1 MLPEGDVTGEVLR
14 GSPLEGDDPDVVGPA
29 AVGDSGLEPVPAVK
43 VLRLGQV
50 VGVRQVGDVPVHTSV
65 RHLMFFNVRDG
76 NEGKYRR
83 DPIQYNI
90 TLPYQVPR
98 CGSVS
103 LSARSRNPL
112 NAERLLMVTLK

>member
-1 MLPEGDVTGEVLR
+1 MAGEVLR
-14 GSPLEGDDPDVVGPA
+14 GSPLEGHHPDVVRPA
-29 AVGDSGLEPVPAVK
+29 AVSNSGLEPVPAVK
-43 VLRLGQV
+43 VLRLGHV
-50 VGVRQVGDVPVHTSV
+50 VGVRQVGDVPVHTCV
-65 RHLMFFNVRDG
+65 NVRDG

-112 NAERLLMVTLK
+112 NADRLLMVTLK

>member
-1 MLPEGDVTGEVLR
+1 MAGEVLR
-14 GSPLEGDDPDVVGPA
+14 RSPLEGDDPDVVCPA
-29 AVGDSGLEPVPAVK
+29 TVGDSRLEPVPAVK
-43 VLRLGQV
+43 VLRLGHV
-50 VGVRQVGDVPVHTSV
+50 VGVRQVGDVPVQGCV
-65 RHLMFFNVRDG
+65 RHLMLFNVREG